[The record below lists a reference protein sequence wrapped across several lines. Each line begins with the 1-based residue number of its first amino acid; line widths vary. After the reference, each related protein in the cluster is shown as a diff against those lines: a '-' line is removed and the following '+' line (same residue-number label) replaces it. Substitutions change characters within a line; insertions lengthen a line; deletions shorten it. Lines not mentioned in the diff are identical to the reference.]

1 MAAYIRLHRN
11 ITEGAFRSRNGEID
25 YGSPVSCV
33 LSALSNLTPLPNVD
47 EEVIA
52 GFGRSFFEM
61 YQQQGLISHHLSPH
75 KNGVYFYKA
84 EEFIRITSGHLT
96 EKEKEV
102 IIAVD
107 KKFYNNAGRRFVESI
122 GDDAYWENLTP
133 NEFIEQLYDVGFEV
147 VITTDTPIV
156 EDHIQA
162 IFGQDVKCENVF
174 CEEDILA
181 VISKN

>member
-11 ITEGAFRSRNGEID
+11 ITEGAFRSCNGEID
-25 YGSPVSCV
+25 YGSPISCV
-33 LSALSNLTPLPNVD
+33 LSALSNLTPLPNVA
-47 EEVIA
+47 EEVSS
-52 GFGRSFFEM
+52 GFGPSFFKM

-84 EEFIRITSGHLT
+84 EEFARIIPGQLT
-96 EKEKEV
+96 QKEKEV

-107 KKFYNNAGRRFVESI
+107 NKFYNYAGRRFVESI
-122 GDDAYWENLTP
+122 EDDAYWKNLTP
-133 NEFIEQLYDVGFEV
+133 NEIIEQLYDLGFEV
-147 VITTDTPIV
+147 VITTDIPIV

-174 CEEDILA
+174 CEEDILT
-181 VISKN
+181 VISTN